1 MIDLNLLKDLYKINS
16 HSGEEENIRRFIL
29 SYLKKHYTG
38 LRVRTDKVGNIYITK
53 GKAKNYATIVA
64 HMD

>member
-16 HSGEEENIRRFIL
+16 HSGEEGKLRQFLL

-38 LRVRTDKVGNIYITK
+38 LKVRTDKLGNIYITK
-53 GKAKNYATIVA
+53 GKAINYPTIVA